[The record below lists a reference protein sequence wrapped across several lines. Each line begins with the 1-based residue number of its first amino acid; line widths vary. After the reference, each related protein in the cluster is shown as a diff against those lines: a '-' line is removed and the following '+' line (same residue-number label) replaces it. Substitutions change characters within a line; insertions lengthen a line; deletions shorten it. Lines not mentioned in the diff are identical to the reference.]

1 MCSPSTT
8 STFSMVTNGNL
19 NTPSFVP
26 PLGRAVGVLDIQQ
39 VDISDLL
46 HEPVGVGV
54 LQADFV
60 DTLEL
65 SRSGVAIGPQ
75 RSAANIL
82 RQPFERVTLDNQA
95 GIGVHHVEV
104 ADVVAILFNAVLKGA
119 AGPVLLRNVE
129 FEDAK
134 VFAPLFIRLP
144 FFLRLDPERPFEQRV
159 KKIAVL

>member
-1 MCSPSTT
+1 MNSLSSCTFGLRPAEQGRLLSFATTMCSPSTT

-75 RSAANIL
+75 RSAAN
-82 RQPFERVTLDNQA
+82 
-95 GIGVHHVEV
+95 
-104 ADVVAILFNAVLKGA
+104 
-119 AGPVLLRNVE
+119 
-129 FEDAK
+129 
-134 VFAPLFIRLP
+134 
-144 FFLRLDPERPFEQRV
+144 
-159 KKIAVL
+159 